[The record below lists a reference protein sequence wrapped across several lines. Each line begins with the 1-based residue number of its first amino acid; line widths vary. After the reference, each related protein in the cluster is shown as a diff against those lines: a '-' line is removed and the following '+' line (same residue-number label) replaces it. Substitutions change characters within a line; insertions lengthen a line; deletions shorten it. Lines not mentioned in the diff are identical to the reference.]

1 MNSETAHSKTRS
13 ALASPFALLAV
24 PALVAIM
31 ALVTG
36 LLPFKL
42 GVPGLCALILAACFL
57 RTASLPRR
65 EVWAVIAAFG
75 MSMVGDYFLSNR
87 KGHAQYFEA
96 GIAGFF
102 VAHLGYLS
110 YALFNGRPHRLALA
124 VLLVVFV
131 PYFIFSL
138 SPAIGSRV
146 LWVAV
151 LLYLLISCIS
161 LAAAVGIKQPALVKG
176 FYVAGIG
183 LVVLSDTFIS
193 FNEFLHYR
201 ALNGLIL
208 PTYYLAHLTIT
219 TSLLLRRAI

>member
-1 MNSETAHSKTRS
+1 MNS
-13 ALASPFALLAV
+13 LALLIV
-24 PALVAIM
+24 PALTAII

-42 GVPGLCALILAACFL
+42 CVPGLCALILLVCL
-57 RTASLPRR
+57 RHSPALRRR
-65 EVWAVIAAFG
+65 EVWAVVVAFG
-75 MSMVGDYFLSNR
+75 MSMVGDYFLSSR
-87 KGHAQYFEA
+87 KGHPHYFEA
-96 GIAGFF
+96 GLAGFF
-102 VAHLGYLS
+102 VAHLGYLT
-110 YALFNGRPHRLALA
+110 YALLNGRLHRLALA
-124 VLLVVFV
+124 ILLLVFV
-131 PYFIFSL
+131 PYFAFSL

-161 LAAAVGIKQPALVKG
+161 MAAAAGLEQAALVKG

-183 LVVLSDTFIS
+183 LVVLSDTIIS
-193 FNEFLHYR
+193 FNEFLHYG

-219 TSLLLRRAI
+219 TSLLLRQTTGAS